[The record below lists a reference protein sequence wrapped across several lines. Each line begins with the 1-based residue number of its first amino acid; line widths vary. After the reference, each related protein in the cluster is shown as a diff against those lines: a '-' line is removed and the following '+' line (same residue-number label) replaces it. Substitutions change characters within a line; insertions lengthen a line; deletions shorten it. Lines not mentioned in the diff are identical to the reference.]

1 MEKMKKITGG
11 LVALV
16 LAGTLFTS
24 TACCTIHYNFH
35 FVQQQAVEQ
44 IESVSSKNL
53 AVLLIDM
60 QDYFLKEVSE
70 EEKKSEIPYQLEVL
84 NYCKNNNIPV
94 FVLEY
99 LQCGETT
106 RILKEKVDS
115 LPVKEYVTKGYN
127 DGFLKTDLEAKLRS
141 YGIESMLLMGVNA
154 SGCVRDTAEG
164 AIRAGFKIMT
174 SKDLIADPEWYVTEE
189 FIIKKN
195 GTHGKS
201 DNSAQWY
208 KEHGIYRD
216 DYKELL
222 RLIKKEQN

>member
-1 MEKMKKITGG
+1 MTIKNKMTKG
-11 LVALV
+11 LAALV

-24 TACCTIHYNFH
+24 TACYTTRYNFY
-35 FVQQQAVEQ
+35 FIPQAVAQ
-44 IESVSSKNL
+44 VESVSSKNL

-84 NYCKNNNIPV
+84 NYCKDNNIPV

-127 DGFLKTDLEAKLRS
+127 DSFLKTDLEAKLKS

-154 SGCVRDTAEG
+154 SGCVKDTAEG

-174 SKDLIADPEWYVTEE
+174 SKDLIADPDWHVTEE
-189 FIIKKN
+189 FIIKKD

-201 DNSAQWY
+201 DNSAPWY
-208 KEHGIYRD
+208 KKHGIYRD
-216 DYKELL
+216 NYKELL

>member
-1 MEKMKKITGG
+1 MKKKITGG
-11 LVALV
+11 LAALV

-35 FVQQQAVEQ
+35 FVQQQAVTHE
-44 IESVSSKNL
+44 ESVSSKKL

-60 QDYFLKEVSE
+60 QDFFLKEVSE

-84 NYCKNNNIPV
+84 DYCKDNNIPV

-99 LQCGETT
+99 LECGETT

-115 LPVKEYVTKGYN
+115 LPVKEYVTKSRN
-127 DGFLKTDLEAKLRS
+127 DGFFKTNLETKLRS
-141 YGIESMLLMGVNA
+141 YGIESILLIGVNA
-154 SGCVRDTAEG
+154 SGCVKETAEG

-189 FIIKKN
+189 FIINKN
-195 GTHGKS
+195 GGHGKS
-201 DNSAQWY
+201 DNSAPWY
-208 KEHGIYRD
+208 KEYGIYRD

-222 RLIKKEQN
+222 RLIKQE